1 MLKKMKENNEMK
13 SAEVD
18 VPHSSKIRYKVL
30 FLMMNKREP
39 SDSDVYLVMGYL
51 VLCNAA
57 VYNTLN
63 PS

>member
-1 MLKKMKENNEMK
+1 MK

-18 VPHSSKIRYKVL
+18 VPHSSKIRQKVL

-57 VYNTLN
+57 V
-63 PS
+63 